1 MYTLSKLFIHLSFV
15 RDNFHIMK
23 PLKLALGMLFA
34 FWGSSLFAQTVS
46 GVVSDENGIPLPGLS
61 VVIEGTTTGTTT
73 DMDGKYSL
81 KLPEAGTY
89 KLVFSY
95 LGYTKSTQEVK
106 VGDGETKSLT
116 FNMQPSAEAL
126 DEFVVVGYGVQR
138 KRDVTGNIAQVSGA
152 ELVKLPV
159 PSFEAALQGQ
169 ASGVMVTQGSGLA
182 GSSSLIRIRG
192 IASISAGGD
201 PLYVVDGIPITNT
214 AFITGNAGGMN
225 NNPLAALNPNDIESV
240 EILKD
245 ASATGIYGSR
255 GANGV
260 VLITT
265 KRGTNKEGQWNFK
278 AGFGTSQPAARANM
292 LNSEEYMQMRQEAW
306 ENDGGTGHVYMP
318 YGPFNAG
325 TDAAVRDTLFQ
336 QHSQYDT
343 DWWDE
348 TTRIGIKQDYSLSY
362 SKKGDKLGR
371 FFNGSYNNNGSY
383 IDGNSFER
391 ASVRANFDYKFN
403 DKLKGTFSTGLA
415 RTVNNRVN
423 AAWSGGLGAAMSTA
437 LPIYPIR
444 YDEDVY
450 DENDSLI
457 HAAGDYWLE
466 AGIGNNPVAQAELT
480 DWKNREIRSISNASL
495 TYTPI
500 KDLVIRASG
509 GYEWMDI
516 REDKWEGPEVFQ
528 NPAWGQGFANQK
540 NNSINNYNMSLTA
553 NYLKDI
559 GEDHKFNFL
568 VGTEYQRSRN
578 DQNEIKAIF
587 MDGPLSE
594 FDQNND
600 SLRQDIKK
608 PSEIHAFL
616 SYFGRVNYKLKDK
629 YIFQGTARV
638 DGSSRFGRNSKYGF
652 FPSASAGWII
662 SEEDFLKDNRIISYL
677 KAKVS
682 WGVTGNANIPNF
694 EWIGTYQPPQNS
706 NPYNGEPIIYPIRLE
721 NPDLKWETAQTIDVG
736 VEIGFFKDRIT
747 TELSAYNKLST
758 DVLMQLTVP
767 RYFGF
772 ENYWD
777 NVGSILNRG
786 IELSIKSVNI
796 DKKFFQWTTNFNI
809 AYNYNEILSIRDYS
823 PDAVSGGTNDTRV
836 VVGSPVG
843 TNYLVRFSHIDAEG
857 LPVYLDIDGNETY
870 QWDPSNRV
878 AVGDILPDA
887 VGGLTNTFKYK
898 NWSLSG
904 LFYYSFGGKIYD
916 SSSKRQLG
924 VVTNWNMRRDLFDR
938 WRTAG
943 DEENV
948 AFPRLTL
955 LESTYGSTTPW
966 INTDMWLHDGSY
978 IRLRRVTLSYTLPEV
993 NISSISL
1000 KNVVISATGTNLWL
1014 WTRFP
1019 GLDPEIARDFE
1030 NDADRNM
1037 SGNIT
1042 YLTPPQERSFMLNL
1056 SCSF

>member
-1 MYTLSKLFIHLSFV
+1 
-15 RDNFHIMK
+15 MK
-23 PLKLALGMLFA
+23 PLRLALSLLLA
-34 FWGSSLFAQTVS
+34 FIGSQLAAQTVS

-61 VVIEGTTTGTTT
+61 VVIEGTMTGTST
-73 DMDGKYSL
+73 DIDGKYSL
-81 KLPEAGTY
+81 EDLKPGTY

-95 LGYTKSTQEVK
+95 LGYEKNVQEITLAA
-106 VGDGETKSLT
+106 GESKQLV
-116 FNMQPSAEAL
+116 FKMQPSAEAL
-126 DEFVVVGYGVQR
+126 EEFVVVGYGVQR
-138 KRDVTGNIAQVSGA
+138 KRDVTGSISKVDGG
-152 ELVKLPV
+152 ELLKLPV

-182 GSSSLIRIRG
+182 GSSSLVRIRG

-225 NNPLAALNPNDIESV
+225 NNPLAAINPNDIESV
-240 EILKD
+240 EVLKD
-245 ASATGIYGSR
+245 AAATGIYGSR

-260 VLITT
+260 ILITT
-265 KRGTNKEGQWNFK
+265 KRGTSKEGRWDFK
-278 AGFGTSQPAARANM
+278 AGVGTSSPAAKANM
-292 LNSEEYMQMRQEAW
+292 LNTDEYLQLRQEAW
-306 ENDGGTGHVYMP
+306 ENDGGTGYAYLPFGP
-318 YGPFNAG
+318 YNSSTPV
-325 TDAAVRDTLFQ
+325 DVRDSVFNR
-336 QHSQYDT
+336 HSSVNT

-348 TTRIGIKQDYSLSY
+348 TTRVGVKQDYSLSY
-362 SKKGDKLGR
+362 SKKADKLGY
-371 FFNGSYNNNGSY
+371 FFNGSYSNNGSY
-383 IDGNSFER
+383 IEGNNFER
-391 ASVRANFDYKFN
+391 AAARANFDYEFN
-403 DKLKGTFSTGLA
+403 DKLKTTFSTGLS
-415 RTVNNRVN
+415 RGVNNRVN
-423 AAWSGGLGAAMSTA
+423 AAWSGGIGAAMSTA
-437 LPIYPIR
+437 LPIYPIQ
-444 YDEDVY
+444 YENDVY

-466 AGIGNNPVAQAELT
+466 AGIGNNPVAQAASTE
-480 DWKNREIRSISNASL
+480 WQNREIRSLSNATL
-495 TYTPI
+495 TYTPVKNLI
-500 KDLVIRASG
+500 LRASG

-516 REDKWEGPEVFQ
+516 REDKWEGQDILQ
-528 NPAWGQGFANQK
+528 NPVLGQGLANQK
-540 NNSINNYNMSLTA
+540 NNSINNYNMSVTA

-559 GEDHKFNFL
+559 GDDHKLNFL
-568 VGTEYQRSRN
+568 VGSEYQRSRN
-578 DQNEIKAIF
+578 DANETNAIF
-587 MDGPLSE
+587 MDGPLSQ
-594 FDQNND
+594 FDQEAD
-600 SLRQDIKK
+600 SLRQDIDKAT
-608 PSEIHAFL
+608 ETHAFL
-616 SYFGRVNYKLKDK
+616 SYFGRVNYKLQDK
-629 YIFQGTARV
+629 YVFQGTARV

-652 FPSASAGWII
+652 FPSLSAGWIL
-662 SEEDFLKDNRIISYL
+662 SEENFLKNNKTISYL

-706 NPYNGEPIIYPIRLE
+706 NPYNGQPIIYPVRLE
-721 NPDLKWETAQTIDVG
+721 NPDLKWETAQTFDAG

-747 TELSAYNKLST
+747 TEISAYNKLST

-786 IELSIKSVNI
+786 IELSVKSVNI
-796 DKKFFQWTTNFNI
+796 DRKFFSWSMNFNI
-809 AYNYNEILSIRDYS
+809 AYNYNEILSIGDYS

-843 TNYLVRFSHIDAEG
+843 TNYLVRFSRIDAEG
-857 LPVYLDIDGNETY
+857 LPVYLDVNGDETRT
-870 QWDPSNRV
+870 WDPSDRV
-878 AVGDILPDA
+878 PVGDILPDA

-904 LFYYSFGGKIYD
+904 LLYYSIGGKIYD

-924 VVTNWNMRRDLFDR
+924 VVTNWNMRQDLFDR
-938 WRTAG
+938 WREAG
-943 DEENV
+943 DETD
-948 AFPRLTL
+948 ASFPRLTL

-978 IRLRRVTLSYTLPEV
+978 IRLRRLTIAYTLPEV
-993 NISSISL
+993 NISSVTL
-1000 KNVVISATGTNLWL
+1000 KNVVLSATGTNLWL

-1030 NDADRNM
+1030 NNADRNM

-1056 SCSF
+1056 SFSF